1 MRVKSGI
8 VPYNRQSAFKSNY
21 QYGRFACTSVNN
33 TYFTSGLAIDRS
45 LKVLY
50 YSTPCFH
57 QTSCREKHRLIINCH
72 TVAAQPF
79 THHFGGTMFKRSF
92 AIIAVAVLALTL
104 PAASFAGDKYKKEYK
119 MSVVVGPKLPWG
131 AGATKFADL
140 VRERT
145 DGRINIKVYT
155 SSSLMAGKQT
165 NEFLIHRQGVADFC
179 FASTINWSTTIKPLN
194 LFNLPFFFPDYKAL
208 DAVTEGEVGQE
219 LADMLHKK
227 GVTVLAWGENGFR
240 EITNSKHAI
249 AKPADLEGL
258 KIRVVGTPI
267 FIDTM
272 KALGA
277 NPVNMNWGD
286 AQVAFQQGVVDG
298 QENPVVAIEIPVK
311 IWQFHKYATIWRYVI
326 DPLMLTVNNKVM
338 ASFTPEDQEIIRKAA
353 IEAATEQRG
362 IVRKGLIAPDLSALE
377 TLRSNGM
384 EVVELDET
392 ARAEFRAKTGDV
404 YKKWTPVVGEDM
416 VKKAEAAITAS
427 R

>member
-1 MRVKSGI
+1 MLKRVLVILVLVSFSFI
-8 VPYNRQSAFKSNY
+8 CS
-21 QYGRFACTSVNN
+21 
-33 TYFTSGLAIDRS
+33 FT
-45 LKVLY
+45 
-50 YSTPCFH
+50 
-57 QTSCREKHRLIINCH
+57 
-72 TVAAQPF
+72 
-79 THHFGGTMFKRSF
+79 
-92 AIIAVAVLALTL
+92 AVA
-104 PAASFAGDKYKKEYK
+104 GNYKKEYK

-208 DAVTEGEVGQE
+208 DAVTQGEVGAE
-219 LADMLHKK
+219 IADMLSQK
-227 GVTVLAWGENGFR
+227 GVTLLAWGENGFR
-240 EITNSKHAI
+240 EITNSKRAI
-249 AKPADLEGL
+249 TKPADLEGL
-258 KIRVVGTPI
+258 KIRVVGTPV
-267 FIDTM
+267 FIETM

-311 IWQFHKYATIWRYVI
+311 IWQFHQFATIWRYVI

-338 ASFTPEDQEIIRKAA
+338 ASFSKEDQKIIQQAA
-353 IEAATEQRG
+353 VEAADEQRL
-362 IVRKGLIAPDLSALE
+362 IVRKGLIAPDLSALDL
-377 TLRSNGM
+377 LRSHGM
-384 EVVELDET
+384 EVTVLDT
-392 ARAEFRAKTGDV
+392 ATRDQFKAKTTAV
-404 YKKWTPVVGEDM
+404 YAKWAPVVGTDL
-416 VKKAEAAITAS
+416 VKKAEKAIAAS

>member
-1 MRVKSGI
+1 MLKRRLTIFMLLSFSLI
-8 VPYNRQSAFKSNY
+8 FAFT
-21 QYGRFACTSVNN
+21 AT
-33 TYFTSGLAIDRS
+33 
-45 LKVLY
+45 
-50 YSTPCFH
+50 
-57 QTSCREKHRLIINCH
+57 
-72 TVAAQPF
+72 AA
-79 THHFGGTMFKRSF
+79 
-92 AIIAVAVLALTL
+92 
-104 PAASFAGDKYKKEYK
+104 DYKKEYK

-208 DAVTEGEVGQE
+208 DAVTQGEVGDE
-219 LADMLHKK
+219 IANLLSAK
-227 GVTVLAWGENGFR
+227 GVTLLAWGENGFR
-240 EITNSKHAI
+240 EITNSKRAI
-249 AKPADLEGL
+249 TKPADLEGL
-258 KIRVVGTPI
+258 KIRVVGTPV
-267 FIDTM
+267 FIETM
-272 KALGA
+272 RALGA

-311 IWQFHKYATIWRYVI
+311 IWQFHQYATIWRYVI

-338 ASFTPEDQEIIRKAA
+338 ASFSPADQAIIKQAA
-353 IEAATEQRG
+353 NEAADEQRM

-377 TLRSNGM
+377 LLRSKGM
-384 EVVELDET
+384 EVTVLSPEVRDQ
-392 ARAEFRAKTGDV
+392 FKAKTTSVYTKWIDV
-404 YKKWTPVVGEDM
+404 IGADL
-416 VKKAEAAITAS
+416 VKKSEKAIAAS

>member
-1 MRVKSGI
+1 MLKKSGLFLLFVAMSMI
-8 VPYNRQSAFKSNY
+8 IPS
-21 QYGRFACTSVNN
+21 TI
-33 TYFTSGLAIDRS
+33 LAA
-45 LKVLY
+45 
-50 YSTPCFH
+50 
-57 QTSCREKHRLIINCH
+57 N
-72 TVAAQPF
+72 
-79 THHFGGTMFKRSF
+79 G
-92 AIIAVAVLALTL
+92 
-104 PAASFAGDKYKKEYK
+104 YKKEYK

-165 NEFLIHRQGVADFC
+165 NEFLNHRQGVAEFC

-208 DAVTEGEVGQE
+208 DAVTGGEVGAE
-219 LADMLHKK
+219 IANLLHDK
-227 GVTVLAWGENGFR
+227 GVTLLAWGENGFR
-240 EITNSKHAI
+240 ELTNSKGPVS
-249 AKPADLEGL
+249 KPEDLHGM
-258 KIRVVGTPI
+258 KVRVVGTPI

-326 DPLMLTVNNKVM
+326 DPLMFTVNNKVL
-338 ASFTPEDQEIIRKAA
+338 ASFTPEDQEIIRQAA
-353 IEAATEQRG
+353 IEAGAEQRA

-384 EVVELDET
+384 EVVVLNQQERM
-392 ARAEFRAKTGDV
+392 AFREKTKPV
-404 YKKWTPVVGEDM
+404 YDKWVSKVGKDL
-416 VKKAEAAITAS
+416 VAKAEKAIEAS
-427 R
+427 QK

>member
-1 MRVKSGI
+1 MKPR
-8 VPYNRQSAFKSNY
+8 
-21 QYGRFACTSVNN
+21 
-33 TYFTSGLAIDRS
+33 
-45 LKVLY
+45 
-50 YSTPCFH
+50 
-57 QTSCREKHRLIINCH
+57 
-72 TVAAQPF
+72 
-79 THHFGGTMFKRSF
+79 
-92 AIIAVAVLALTL
+92 TL
-104 PAASFAGDKYKKEYK
+104 PLAAFLCLVMVGPLLAFAGSDYKNEYK

-155 SSSLMAGKQT
+155 SSALMAGKQT

-208 DAVTEGEVGQE
+208 DAVTQGEVGKQ
-219 LADMLHKK
+219 LSDMLQAKV
-227 GVTVLAWGENGFR
+227 VTVLGLCENGFR
-240 EITNSKHAI
+240 EITNSKRAI
-249 AKPADLEGL
+249 TKPADLEGL

-267 FIDTM
+267 FIEIM
-272 KALGA
+272 QALGA

-338 ASFTPEDQEIIRKAA
+338 ASFTAEDQDIIKQAA
-353 IEAATEQRG
+353 IEAA
-362 IVRKGLIAPDLSALE
+362 
-377 TLRSNGM
+377 
-384 EVVELDET
+384 
-392 ARAEFRAKTGDV
+392 
-404 YKKWTPVVGEDM
+404 
-416 VKKAEAAITAS
+416 AI
-427 R
+427 

>member
-1 MRVKSGI
+1 MLFRILVCSLLCAL
-8 VPYNRQSAFKSNY
+8 VLPLSA
-21 QYGRFACTSVNN
+21 T
-33 TYFTSGLAIDRS
+33 
-45 LKVLY
+45 
-50 YSTPCFH
+50 
-57 QTSCREKHRLIINCH
+57 
-72 TVAAQPF
+72 AAD
-79 THHFGGTMFKRSF
+79 S
-92 AIIAVAVLALTL
+92 
-104 PAASFAGDKYKKEYK
+104 YKKEYK

-145 DGRINIKVYT
+145 NGRINIKVYT

-208 DAVTEGEVGQE
+208 DAVTNGEVGKDIGK
-219 LADMLHKK
+219 LLDSK
-227 GVTVLAWGENGFR
+227 GVTLLAWGENGFR
-240 EITNSKHAI
+240 EITNSKRPI
-249 AKPADLEGL
+249 AKPEDLEGL

-311 IWQFHKYATIWRYVI
+311 IWQFHQYATIWHYVI

-338 ASFTPEDQEIIRKAA
+338 ASFSGEDQKIIR
-353 IEAATEQRG
+353 EAAREAAEEQRT

-377 TLRSNGM
+377 TLKSNGM
-384 EVVELDET
+384 DVVVLDDV
-392 ARAEFRAKTGDV
+392 ARAAFKDKTKDV
-404 YKKWTPVVGEDM
+404 YATWVDRVGSDL
-416 VKKAEAAITAS
+416 VKKAETAIEAS

>member
-1 MRVKSGI
+1 
-8 VPYNRQSAFKSNY
+8 
-21 QYGRFACTSVNN
+21 
-33 TYFTSGLAIDRS
+33 
-45 LKVLY
+45 
-50 YSTPCFH
+50 
-57 QTSCREKHRLIINCH
+57 
-72 TVAAQPF
+72 
-79 THHFGGTMFKRSF
+79 MFKRMSVVF
-92 AIIAVAVLALTL
+92 VVALLALVS
-104 PAASFAGDKYKKEYK
+104 PSFVFAGSKYKKEYK

-131 AGATKFADL
+131 AGATHFADL

-165 NEFLIHRQGVADFC
+165 NEFLIHRQGVAEFC

-194 LFNLPFFFPDYKAL
+194 VFNLPFFFPDYKAL
-208 DAVTEGEVGQE
+208 DAVIQGEVGKE
-219 LADMLHKK
+219 LGEELKSK

-240 EITNSKHAI
+240 EITNSKRAI
-249 AKPADLEGL
+249 TQPQDLEGM
-258 KIRVVGTPI
+258 KVRVVGTPI

-326 DPLMLTVNNKVM
+326 DPLMLTVNNKTM
-338 ASFTPEDQEIIRKAA
+338 ASFTPEDQEIIRQAA
-353 IEAATEQRG
+353 IEAAEQQRG

-377 TLRSNGM
+377 TLRANGM
-384 EVVELDET
+384 EVTELDNA
-392 ARAEFRAKTGDV
+392 ARAEFRAKTASV
-404 YKKWTPVVGEDM
+404 YDKWTKVIGEDL
-416 VKKAEAAITAS
+416 VNKAAAAIDAAN
-427 R
+427 